1 MKTIAEVPTGSR
13 LSRLTDHYFQII
25 ANRAPIGFEAEFVNQ
40 RGNNTMYRGILMPLS
55 SDGSTI
61 DFVYRSEEHTSELQS
76 LMRISYAGFCL
87 IKKKLHHSFSIL
99 LPLLLFFLLIYQ
111 SSSYILFIFSI
122 LLSH

>member
-61 DFVYRSEEHTSELQS
+61 DFVYGVMNWKELAHVDVSAALAVEMNGFAVEQS
-76 LMRISYAGFCL
+76 TMPVASAPVPIWAER
-87 IKKKLHHSFSIL
+87 
-99 LPLLLFFLLIYQ
+99 Q
-111 SSSYILFIFSI
+111 SPGAI
-122 LLSH
+122 